1 MDKKF
6 FFQFLVILI
15 ILACSVVFYK
25 TFFNKPD
32 TNLITEVEK
41 DITNQIEIKDS
52 KNNII
57 ENLEYQ
63 SIDTL
68 GNRYVIKSKFAEIVS
83 DTDEVLKLKDVT
95 AIIYLINKSPIFINS
110 QNALHNKDTFN
121 TNFFNDVNVKHEDI
135 DIMSNNLD
143 LNYNDGEVSMYNIL
157 YAKNTDVEII
167 ADKIN
172 FDMLTKDLSI
182 NMYDDKKKI
191 NIKYK

>member
-6 FFQFLVILI
+6 FFQFLVIFI

-83 DTDEVLKLKDVT
+83 DTDEVLKLKEVT

>member
-6 FFQFLVILI
+6 FFQFLVIFI

>member
-83 DTDEVLKLKDVT
+83 DTDEVLKLKEVT

>member
-6 FFQFLVILI
+6 FFQFLVIFI
-15 ILACSVVFYK
+15 ILACSIVFYK
-25 TFFNKPD
+25 TFFNKPNS
-32 TNLITEVEK
+32 NLTTEVEK
-41 DITNQIEIKDS
+41 DITNQVEIKDS
-52 KNNII
+52 ENNII

-68 GNRYVIKSKFAEIVS
+68 GNRYVIKSKFAEIIS
-83 DTDEVLKLKDVT
+83 DTDEVLKLKEVT
-95 AIIYLINKSPIFINS
+95 AIIYLINKSPIYIKS

-121 TNFFNDVNVKHEDI
+121 TNFFDNVNVKHEDI
-135 DIMSNNLD
+135 DIMSKNLD

-167 ADKIN
+167 ADKID

-182 NMYDDKKKI
+182 NMYDDKQKI

>member
-68 GNRYVIKSKFAEIVS
+68 GNRYVIKSKFAEIIS
-83 DTDEVLKLKDVT
+83 DTDEVLKLKEVT
-95 AIIYLINKSPIFINS
+95 AIIYLINKSPIFIKS

>member
-1 MDKKF
+1 M
-6 FFQFLVILI
+6 VIFV

-32 TNLITEVEK
+32 ANLITEVEK

>member
-6 FFQFLVILI
+6 FFQFLVIFV

-83 DTDEVLKLKDVT
+83 DTDEVLKLKEVT

>member
-1 MDKKF
+1 ML
-6 FFQFLVILI
+6 LVIFI

-83 DTDEVLKLKDVT
+83 DTDVASKFVVNSRVIILELEVELFP
-95 AIIYLINKSPIFINS
+95 IPIN
-110 QNALHNKDTFN
+110 
-121 TNFFNDVNVKHEDI
+121 
-135 DIMSNNLD
+135 
-143 LNYNDGEVSMYNIL
+143 G
-157 YAKNTDVEII
+157 
-167 ADKIN
+167 
-172 FDMLTKDLSI
+172 
-182 NMYDDKKKI
+182 
-191 NIKYK
+191 IK